1 MDDRDAVVDPDRA
14 DGKIQAEADT
24 DINIRPRGAEVIG
37 IAIHDAGIRK
47 DRTTNAANNREG
59 ELHRQVAKRVSA
71 DWVVIGIHWSDLAE
85 VEAAHIVRATQI
97 EAVKNWNAVTVFVFF
112 IRPPSLGER
121 ELTLDEEDQIPRQ
134 REVFGCFERE
144 SVILHVTAQWSA
156 AYEARKFDRLALASE
171 EEAVTCIPYE
181 RSCDRALV
189 VGVLG
194 FLNDVVID
202 SSAVVVIHIVDAKAF
217 NAILRAGRQG
227 APDLLPHLEGN
238 ADVFLRVG
246 RGEEV
251 GIAVEAFHS
260 GGELVAHEPRFSERD
275 DKVTTF
281 ETVLCADTE
290 TLTATGEVW
299 PVGNVEVALL
309 KFGKANQAVDGAEP
323 GAEVEGSGALLL
335 DNQVQIL
342 PAGNDRVGGLGIH
355 P

>member
-1 MDDRDAVVDPDRA
+1 M
-14 DGKIQAEADT
+14 
-24 DINIRPRGAEVIG
+24 
-37 IAIHDAGIRK
+37 
-47 DRTTNAANNREG
+47 
-59 ELHRQVAKRVSA
+59 
-71 DWVVIGIHWSDLAE
+71 
-85 VEAAHIVRATQI
+85 
-97 EAVKNWNAVTVFVFF
+97 
-112 IRPPSLGER
+112 
-121 ELTLDEEDQIPRQ
+121 TLDEEDQIPRKW
-134 REVFGCFERE
+134 EVFGCFKRE
-144 SVILHVTAQWSA
+144 SVILHVAAQWSA
-156 AYEARKFDRLALASE
+156 AYEARKLDRLALAGE
-171 EEAVTCIPYE
+171 EEAVTSIPYE

-202 SSAVVVIHIVDAKAF
+202 SRAVVVIHIVDAKAF

-251 GIAVEAFHS
+251 RIAVEAFHA

-275 DKVTTF
+275 DKVTAF
-281 ETVLCADTE
+281 ETILGADTE
-290 TLTATGEVW
+290 TLAATGEVR

-335 DNQVQIL
+335 DDQVQIL

>member
-1 MDDRDAVVDPDRA
+1 M
-14 DGKIQAEADT
+14 
-24 DINIRPRGAEVIG
+24 
-37 IAIHDAGIRK
+37 
-47 DRTTNAANNREG
+47 
-59 ELHRQVAKRVSA
+59 
-71 DWVVIGIHWSDLAE
+71 
-85 VEAAHIVRATQI
+85 
-97 EAVKNWNAVTVFVFF
+97 
-112 IRPPSLGER
+112 
-121 ELTLDEEDQIPRQ
+121 
-134 REVFGCFERE
+134 
-144 SVILHVTAQWSA
+144 HVTAQWSA
-156 AYEARKFDRLALASE
+156 AYEARKFDRLALAGE

-202 SSAVVVIHIVDAKAF
+202 SRAVVVIHIVDAKAF

-275 DKVTTF
+275 DKVTAF
-281 ETVLCADTE
+281 ESVLSADTE
-290 TLTATGEVW
+290 TLAATGEVW